1 LKAAPRYLQEIEA
14 ITRGLK
20 QELIVVKAS
29 NPEQIDAALA
39 EVNRRRAGSLI
50 VSIDGYFVSHRE
62 QIVTLAARDRVPAIY
77 DRRRFS
83 KTGSSPPPVAS

>member
-1 LKAAPRYLQEIEA
+1 LQEIEA

-39 EVNRRRAGSLI
+39 EVNRRQAGALI
-50 VSIDGYFVSHRE
+50 VSIDGYFISRRE
-62 QIVTLAARDRVPAIY
+62 QIVTLAARDRIS
-77 DRRRFS
+77 RNL
-83 KTGSSPPPVAS
+83 